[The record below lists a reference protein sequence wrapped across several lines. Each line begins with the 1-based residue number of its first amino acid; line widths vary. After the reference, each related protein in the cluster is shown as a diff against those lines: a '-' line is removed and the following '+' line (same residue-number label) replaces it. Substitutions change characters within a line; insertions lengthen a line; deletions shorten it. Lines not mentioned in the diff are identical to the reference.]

1 MLITFLSN
9 EKYDQPLAEIKASL
23 TVTLQ
28 FGRRK
33 GEKNGTFSIFT
44 GTFCSISREL
54 KA

>member
-9 EKYDQPLAEIKASL
+9 EKYDQPAEIKASL